1 MILLIQPI
9 TDGCWIARRVI
20 IISFKKDVNNE
31 IYSISKKKN
40 LIKYFINNEA
50 IFAFKSWLN
59 KI

>member
-9 TDGCWIARRVI
+9 TDGCWIARRVSVI

-40 LIKYFINNEA
+40 LIKYFINN
-50 IFAFKSWLN
+50 
-59 KI
+59 